1 VAGESDAVRGL
12 RVGQVQQERPGSV
25 RVLLG
30 IEKERKAIFMRTVLT
45 MGIIVLA
52 VIVIAGGAVAIA
64 LGVTE
69 SKSVSDHLKQQKVSF
84 KIFDENAPA
93 DSFITNASQARK
105 AADTLAEHLKKIAPT
120 YSDLL
125 GGKKF
130 DPTNPTQLTYVTG
143 MNLEG
148 QMNLAAL
155 AFGLT
160 TVLTFFGAVL
170 MVIGVVLF
178 IIGIDIYFYHIRPKR
193 VAAVA
198 S

>member
-1 VAGESDAVRGL
+1 M
-12 RVGQVQQERPGSV
+12 
-25 RVLLG
+25 
-30 IEKERKAIFMRTVLT
+30 RKILT
-45 MGIIVLA
+45 IGIIVMA
-52 VIVIAGGAVAIA
+52 VVVIVCGGLSIYLGETNSEAV
-64 LGVTE
+64 
-69 SKSVSDHLKQQKVSF
+69 SNHLKDQKVSLRV
-84 KIFDENAPA
+84 FDENAPS
-93 DSFITNASQARK
+93 DSVITNASQARL
-105 AADTLAEHLKKIAPT
+105 AADTLAEHLKKIAPS

-170 MVIGVVLF
+170 IVIGVVLL
-178 IIGIDIYFYHIRPKR
+178 IIGLDIFLYHVRPAK
-193 VAAVA
+193 AAVTTA
-198 S
+198 

>member
-1 VAGESDAVRGL
+1 MERGI
-12 RVGQVQQERPGSV
+12 G
-25 RVLLG
+25 
-30 IEKERKAIFMRTVLT
+30 FMRNVLT
-45 MGIIVLA
+45 IGIIVLA
-52 VIVIAGGAVAIA
+52 VVVIACGAVSIV
-64 LGVTE
+64 LGQTN
-69 SKSVSDHLKQQKVSF
+69 SHAVSNHLKDQKVSLR
-84 KIFDENAPA
+84 IFDENAPA
-93 DSFITNASQARK
+93 DALITNASQARL
-105 AADTLAEHLKKIAPT
+105 AADTFAEHLKKISPS

-170 MVIGVVLF
+170 IVIGVVLLLV
-178 IIGIDIYFYHIRPKR
+178 GVDIFFYHIRPR
-193 VAAVA
+193 RSAAAAV
-198 S
+198 